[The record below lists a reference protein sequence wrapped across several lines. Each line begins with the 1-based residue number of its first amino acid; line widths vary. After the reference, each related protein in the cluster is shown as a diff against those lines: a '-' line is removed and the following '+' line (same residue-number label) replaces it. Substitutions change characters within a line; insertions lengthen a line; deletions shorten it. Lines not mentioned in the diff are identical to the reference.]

1 MKAFRALSV
10 TTALVTYALVV
21 LGGVVRVSGSGL
33 GCPDWPL
40 CHGRWL
46 PPLDLHAIIEYSHR
60 TTASLASGLVLLTA
74 LFAWLAWRKR
84 RDIVIPATVALGLL
98 VVQVVLGAI
107 TVRLELPPMIV
118 LAHLA
123 TAMAL
128 LAAVCVTAVAACLP
142 QNVSNARI
150 ALKRGSR
157 GATPRR
163 LSRAA
168 AAGTYLLILSGSL
181 VVGSGA
187 SGSCNAWPL
196 CGGGFSLAFDGYPA
210 IQLLHRGVA
219 AAVGVLIFVGLLSL
233 LARHRAELAVRA
245 TVALT
250 LAALAFQIA
259 VGAAV
264 VTLHL
269 PAVLRGLHLALA
281 SAVWAGTVVL
291 AVIAERLP
299 TAGESARVAA
309 DTHSPRRPTREVV
322 LDYASLAK
330 PRIIP
335 LLLIT
340 TLGGMMMAERG
351 WPSSGLVVL
360 TLLGGA
366 MAAAGAGAINCW
378 IDRDLDR
385 EMLRTRRR
393 PLPDGRI
400 APAHALLFGIALGLA
415 AFLLL
420 AFWVNV
426 LAATLAISGLLFYVF
441 IYTLWLK
448 RWTVQNIVIGGAAG
462 AVPPVVGWAAV
473 THRVDLT
480 AIYLFAVIFLWTP
493 PHFWALALRLQGDY
507 ARAQV
512 PMLPVVRGE
521 AVTRR
526 QILLYTLVLVA
537 VTLAVVVTGALGLL
551 YLAGAVVL
559 GGVFIA
565 LALLN
570 LRSRRQRWSR
580 LLFDY
585 SIAYLGLLFAVM
597 VADRMIGRL

>member
-10 TTALVTYALVV
+10 ATALVTYALVV

-40 CHGRWL
+40 CHGRLL
-46 PPLDLHAIIEYSHR
+46 PPLDVHAIIEYSHR
-60 TTASLASGLVLLTA
+60 TTASLTSTLVVLTA
-74 LFAWLAWRKR
+74 VVAWIAWRRR
-84 RDIVIPATVALGLL
+84 RDIVIPATVALVLL

-128 LAAVCVTAVAACLP
+128 LAAVCVTAVAAIIP
-142 QNVSNARI
+142 RP
-150 ALKRGSR
+150 
-157 GATPRR
+157 ATPADRGPVR
-163 LSRAA
+163 LARAA
-168 AAGTYLLILSGSL
+168 AGGTYLLILSGSL

-187 SGSCNAWPL
+187 SGSCSAWPL

-210 IQLLHRGVA
+210 IQLLHRGLA
-219 AAVGVLIFVGLLSL
+219 TAVGLLIMVSL
-233 LARHRAELAVRA
+233 LALLNRYRDQRAVRA

-250 LAALAFQIA
+250 LAALAFQVA

-269 PAVLRGLHLALA
+269 PAALRGLHLALA

-291 AVIAERLP
+291 AVIADRLP
-299 TAGESARVAA
+299 AAGGSVAVTDSANRP
-309 DTHSPRRPTREVV
+309 PRPAREAV
-322 LDYASLAK
+322 LDYVSLAK

-340 TLGGMMMAERG
+340 ALGGMMMAERG
-351 WPSSGLVVL
+351 WPSTGLVVL
-360 TLLGGA
+360 TLAGGA
-366 MAAAGAGAINCW
+366 LAAAGAGAINCW
-378 IDRDLDR
+378 IDRDLDGA
-385 EMLRTRRR
+385 MLRTRRR

-400 APAHALLFGIALGLA
+400 APSHALLFGIALGLA
-415 AFLLL
+415 AFILL

-441 IYTLWLK
+441 VYTLWLK

-493 PHFWALALRLQGDY
+493 PHFWALALRLKGDY

-521 AVTRR
+521 AAARR
-526 QILLYTLVLVA
+526 QILVYTVILVG
-537 VTLAVVVTGALGLL
+537 VTLAVVMTGALGLL
-551 YLAGAVVL
+551 YLGGAVVL
-559 GGVFIA
+559 GGAFIA
-565 LALLN
+565 LALVN
-570 LRSRRQRWSR
+570 LRSHRQRWSR

-597 VADRMIGRL
+597 VADRMVGRL

>member
-1 MKAFRALSV
+1 MKGFRALTV
-10 TTALVTYALVV
+10 ATAVATYALVV

-40 CHGRWL
+40 CHGRVL

-60 TTASLASGLVLLTA
+60 TAASLTSALVVLTA
-74 LFAWLAWRKR
+74 AVAWMAWRNR
-84 RDIVIPATVALGLL
+84 RDLVIPATLAVSLL
-98 VVQVVLGAI
+98 AVQVVLGAI

-128 LAAVCVTAVAACLP
+128 LGAVCVTAVASLMPTPAEP
-142 QNVSNARI
+142 ADAQSAR
-150 ALKRGSR
+150 RSR
-157 GATPRR
+157 G
-163 LSRAA
+163 A

-187 SGSCNAWPL
+187 SGACDAWPL
-196 CGGGFSLAFDGYPA
+196 CGGGFRFSLEGSPA

-219 AAVGVLIFVGLLSL
+219 AVIGLLVVMSL
-233 LARHRAELAVRA
+233 LSVLARHRREPAVRA

-250 LAALAFQIA
+250 LAALAFQVA

-281 SAVWAGTVVL
+281 SAVWSGTVIL
-291 AVIAERLP
+291 AVIASRLP
-299 TAGESARVAA
+299 PAEQPLEIRDGRRSAG
-309 DTHSPRRPTREVV
+309 RPVRDVV
-322 LDYASLAK
+322 LDYISLAK

-340 TLGGMMMAERG
+340 ALGGMMMAERG
-351 WPSSGLVVL
+351 WPSTGLVLL

-366 MAAAGAGAINCW
+366 LAAAGAGAINCW

-400 APAHALLFGIALGLA
+400 APSHALIFGIGLGLA

-441 IYTLWLK
+441 VYTLWLK

-462 AVPPVVGWAAV
+462 AMPPMVGWAAV
-473 THRVDLT
+473 THRLDLT
-480 AIYLFAVIFLWTP
+480 ALYLFAIIFLWTP
-493 PHFWALALRLQGDY
+493 PHFWALALRLKGDY

-521 AVTRR
+521 SAARR
-526 QILLYTLVLVA
+526 QILFYTLVLVA
-537 VTLAVVVTGALGLL
+537 VTLAVVLTGALGLL
-551 YLAGAVVL
+551 YLAGAGVL
-559 GGVFIA
+559 GGLFIA
-565 LALLN
+565 LAVAN
-570 LRSRRQRWSR
+570 LRTRRQRWSR

>member
-1 MKAFRALSV
+1 MKAFRVLSV
-10 TTALVTYALVV
+10 ATALVTYALVV

-40 CHGRWL
+40 CHGRLL
-46 PPLDLHAIIEYSHR
+46 PPLDVHAIIEYSHR
-60 TTASLASGLVLLTA
+60 TTASLTSTLVVLTA
-74 LFAWLAWRKR
+74 VVAWVAWRRR
-84 RDIVIPATVALGLL
+84 RDIVIPATVALVLL

-128 LAAVCVTAVAACLP
+128 LAAVCVTAVAVIVPRPAVP
-142 QNVSNARI
+142 AG
-150 ALKRGSR
+150 RGSV
-157 GATPRR
+157 R
-163 LSRAA
+163 LARAA
-168 AAGTYLLILSGSL
+168 AGGTYLLILSGSL

-210 IQLLHRGVA
+210 IQLLHRGLA
-219 AAVGVLIFVGLLSL
+219 AAVGLLIVFSL
-233 LARHRAELAVRA
+233 LALLNRYREERAVRA

-250 LAALAFQIA
+250 LAALAFQVA

-269 PAVLRGLHLALA
+269 PAALRGLHLALA
-281 SAVWAGTVVL
+281 SAVWAGTVILAVL
-291 AVIAERLP
+291 ADRLP
-299 TAGESARVAA
+299 SAGGSVGVTDAARAP
-309 DTHSPRRPTREVV
+309 SRPAREVV
-322 LDYASLAK
+322 LDYVSLAK

-340 TLGGMMMAERG
+340 ALGGMMMAERG
-351 WPSSGLVVL
+351 WPSTGLVVL
-360 TLLGGA
+360 TLAGGA
-366 MAAAGAGAINCW
+366 LAAAGAGAINCW
-378 IDRDLDR
+378 IDRDLDGA
-385 EMLRTRRR
+385 MLRTRRR

-400 APAHALLFGIALGLA
+400 APSHALLFGIVLGLA
-415 AFLLL
+415 AFILL

-493 PHFWALALRLQGDY
+493 PHFWALALRLKGDY

-521 AVTRR
+521 AVARR
-526 QILLYTLVLVA
+526 QILVYTVILVG

-551 YLAGAVVL
+551 YLAGAVIL
-559 GGVFIA
+559 GGAFIA
-565 LALLN
+565 LAVVN
-570 LRSRRQRWSR
+570 FRSQRQRWSR

>member
-1 MKAFRALSV
+1 MKGFRALSV
-10 TTALVTYALVV
+10 ATAVATYALVV

-40 CHGRWL
+40 CHGRVL

-60 TTASLASGLVLLTA
+60 TAASLTSTLVVLTA
-74 LFAWLAWRKR
+74 AVAWMAWRNR
-84 RDIVIPATVALGLL
+84 RDLVVPATLAVSLL
-98 VVQVVLGAI
+98 AVQVVLGAI

-128 LAAVCVTAVAACLP
+128 LGAVCVTAVASLMPMPAQP
-142 QNVSNARI
+142 ADAQSARR
-150 ALKRGSR
+150 AR
-157 GATPRR
+157 GA
-163 LSRAA
+163 AG
-168 AAGTYLLILSGSL
+168 GTYLLILTGSL

-187 SGSCNAWPL
+187 SGACDAWPL
-196 CGGGFSLAFDGYPA
+196 CGGGFRLAVEGSPA

-219 AAVGVLIFVGLLSL
+219 AVIGLLVVMSL
-233 LARHRAELAVRA
+233 LSVLARHRRQPAVRA

-250 LAALAFQIA
+250 LAALAFQVA

-281 SAVWAGTVVL
+281 SAVWSGTVIL
-291 AVIAERLP
+291 AVIASRLP
-299 TAGESARVAA
+299 PAEQPLEIRDASRSAG
-309 DTHSPRRPTREVV
+309 RPVRDVV
-322 LDYASLAK
+322 LDYVSLAK

-340 TLGGMMMAERG
+340 ALGGMMMAERG
-351 WPSSGLVVL
+351 WPSTGLVLL

-366 MAAAGAGAINCW
+366 LAAAGAGAINCW

-400 APAHALLFGIALGLA
+400 APSHALIFGIGLGLA
-415 AFLLL
+415 AFLVL

-441 IYTLWLK
+441 VYTLWLK

-462 AVPPVVGWAAV
+462 AVPPMVGWAAV
-473 THRVDLT
+473 THRLDLT
-480 AIYLFAVIFLWTP
+480 ALYLFAIIFLWTP
-493 PHFWALALRLQGDY
+493 PHFWALALRLKGDY
-507 ARAQV
+507 ARARV

-521 AVTRR
+521 SAARR
-526 QILLYTLVLVA
+526 QILLYTLILVA
-537 VTLAVVVTGALGLL
+537 VTLAVVLTGALGLL
-551 YLAGAVVL
+551 YLAGAGVL
-559 GGVFIA
+559 GGLFIA
-565 LALLN
+565 LAVAN
-570 LRSRRQRWSR
+570 LRTRRQRWSR

>member
-1 MKAFRALSV
+1 MKGFRALSV
-10 TTALVTYALVV
+10 ATAVATYALVV

-40 CHGRWL
+40 CHGRVL

-60 TTASLASGLVLLTA
+60 TTASLTSVLVVATA
-74 LFAWLAWRKR
+74 VVAWVAWRNR
-84 RDIVIPATVALGLL
+84 RDLVIPATVAVGLL
-98 VVQVVLGAI
+98 AIQVVLGAI

-128 LAAVCVTAVAACLP
+128 LGVVCVTAVAAMMP
-142 QNVSNARI
+142 TTAGTVDAESVAR
-150 ALKRGSR
+150 ARG
-157 GATPRR
+157 
-163 LSRAA
+163 A

-187 SGSCNAWPL
+187 SGACDAWPL
-196 CGGGFSLAFDGYPA
+196 CGGGFRFAFDGSPA
-210 IQLLHRGVA
+210 IQLLHRGA
-219 AAVGVLIFVGLLSL
+219 AAAIGVLVVMGLLSV
-233 LARHRAELAVRA
+233 LARQRRAPAVRA

-250 LAALAFQIA
+250 MAALAFQVA

-281 SAVWAGTVVL
+281 SAVWTGTVVL
-291 AVIAERLP
+291 AVIASRLP
-299 TAGESARVAA
+299 PAEQTADIRDGRRSAG
-309 DTHSPRRPTREVV
+309 RPVRDVV
-322 LDYASLAK
+322 LDYISLAK

-340 TLGGMMMAERG
+340 ALGGMMMAERG
-351 WPSSGLVVL
+351 WPSTGLVLL

-366 MAAAGAGAINCW
+366 LAAAGAGAINCW

-385 EMLRTRRR
+385 EMMRTRRR

-400 APAHALLFGIALGLA
+400 APSHALIFGIGLGLA
-415 AFLLL
+415 AFLVL

-441 IYTLWLK
+441 VYTLWLK

-462 AVPPVVGWAAV
+462 AVPPMVGWAAV
-473 THRVDLT
+473 THRLDLT
-480 AIYLFAVIFLWTP
+480 ALYLFAIIFLWTP
-493 PHFWALALRLQGDY
+493 PHFWALALRLRGDY
-507 ARAQV
+507 ARARV

-521 AVTRR
+521 SAARR
-526 QILLYTLVLVA
+526 QILFYTLILVA
-537 VTLAVVVTGALGLL
+537 VTLAVVLTGALGLL
-551 YLAGAVVL
+551 YLAGAGVL
-559 GGVFIA
+559 GGLFIA
-565 LALLN
+565 LAVAN
-570 LRSRRQRWSR
+570 LRARRQRWSR

-597 VADRMIGRL
+597 VADRMIGRV

>member
-1 MKAFRALSV
+1 MKAFRVLSV
-10 TTALVTYALVV
+10 ATALVTYALVV

-40 CHGRWL
+40 CHGRLL
-46 PPLDLHAIIEYSHR
+46 PPLDVHAIIEYSHR
-60 TTASLASGLVLLTA
+60 TTASLASTLIILTA
-74 LFAWLAWRKR
+74 VVAWLAWRKR
-84 RDIVIPATVALGLL
+84 RDIVIPAMVALGLL
-98 VVQVVLGAI
+98 VVQVVLGAV

-128 LAAVCVTAVAACLP
+128 LAAVCVTA
-142 QNVSNARI
+142 SNARL
-150 ALKRGSR
+150 ARSAPLASAGGPGSR
-157 GATPRR
+157 ATWLART
-163 LSRAA
+163 
-168 AAGTYLLILSGSL
+168 AAGGTYVLILSGSL

-187 SGSCNAWPL
+187 SGSCGAWPL

-210 IQLLHRGVA
+210 IQLLHRGLA
-219 AAVGVLIFVGLLSL
+219 AAIGVLIIVSLFALLN
-233 LARHRAELAVRA
+233 RYRVERAVRA

-250 LAALAFQIA
+250 LAALAFQVA

-269 PAVLRGLHLALA
+269 PAALRGLHLALA
-281 SAVWAGTVVL
+281 SAVWAGAVVL
-291 AVIAERLP
+291 AVLADRLP
-299 TAGESARVAA
+299 VTGARA
-309 DTHSPRRPTREVV
+309 DVTDHARQPPRPAREVV
-322 LDYASLAK
+322 LDYVSLAK

-340 TLGGMMMAERG
+340 ALGGMMMAERG
-351 WPSSGLVVL
+351 WPSTGLVVL

-366 MAAAGAGAINCW
+366 LAAAGAGAINCW
-378 IDRDLDR
+378 IDRDLDGA
-385 EMLRTRRR
+385 MLRTRRR

-400 APAHALLFGIALGLA
+400 APRHALLFGIALGVA
-415 AFLLL
+415 AFVLL

-441 IYTLWLK
+441 VYTLWLK

-473 THRVDLT
+473 THRIDLT

-493 PHFWALALRLQGDY
+493 PHFWALALRLKGDY

-521 AVTRR
+521 AVARR
-526 QILLYTLVLVA
+526 QILLYTLALVA
-537 VTLAVVVTGALGLL
+537 VTIAVVVTGALGLL
-551 YLAGAVVL
+551 YLAGAAVL
-559 GGVFIA
+559 GAVFIA
-565 LALLN
+565 LAVVN
-570 LRSRRQRWSR
+570 LRNRRQRWSR

>member
-10 TTALVTYALVV
+10 ATALVTYALVV

-40 CHGRWL
+40 CHGRLL
-46 PPLDLHAIIEYSHR
+46 PPLDVHAIIEYSHR
-60 TTASLASGLVLLTA
+60 TTASLTSTLVVLTA
-74 LFAWLAWRKR
+74 VVAWLAWRKR
-84 RDIVIPATVALGLL
+84 RDIVIPATVALVLL

-128 LAAVCVTAVAACLP
+128 LAAVCVTAVAAIVP
-142 QNVSNARI
+142 RP
-150 ALKRGSR
+150 
-157 GATPRR
+157 ATPTDRGPSR
-163 LSRAA
+163 LARAA
-168 AAGTYLLILSGSL
+168 AGGTYLLILSGSL

-210 IQLLHRGVA
+210 IQLLHRGLA
-219 AAVGVLIFVGLLSL
+219 AAVGLLIIVSL
-233 LARHRAELAVRA
+233 LALLNRYREQRAVRA

-250 LAALAFQIA
+250 LAALAFQVA

-264 VTLHL
+264 VTLRL
-269 PAVLRGLHLALA
+269 PAALRGLHLALA

-291 AVIAERLP
+291 AVIADRLP
-299 TAGESARVAA
+299 AAGGAVAVTGSANRP
-309 DTHSPRRPTREVV
+309 PRPAREVV
-322 LDYASLAK
+322 LDYVSLAK

-340 TLGGMMMAERG
+340 ALGGMMMAERG
-351 WPSSGLVVL
+351 WPSTGLVVL
-360 TLLGGA
+360 TLAGGA
-366 MAAAGAGAINCW
+366 LAAAGAGAINCW
-378 IDRDLDR
+378 IDRDLDGA
-385 EMLRTRRR
+385 MLRTRRR

-400 APAHALLFGIALGLA
+400 APSHALLFGIALGLA
-415 AFLLL
+415 AFILL

-441 IYTLWLK
+441 VYTLWLK

-493 PHFWALALRLQGDY
+493 PHFWALALRLKGDY

-521 AVTRR
+521 AAARR
-526 QILLYTLVLVA
+526 QILVYTVILVG

-551 YLAGAVVL
+551 YLGGAVLL
-559 GGVFIA
+559 GGAFIA
-565 LALLN
+565 LALVN
-570 LRSRRQRWSR
+570 LRSHRQRWSR

-597 VADRMIGRL
+597 VADRMVGRL

>member
-1 MKAFRALSV
+1 MKGFRALSV
-10 TTALVTYALVV
+10 ATAVATYALVV

-40 CHGRWL
+40 CHGRVL

-60 TTASLASGLVLLTA
+60 TAASLTSTLVVLTA
-74 LFAWLAWRKR
+74 AVAWMAWRNR
-84 RDIVIPATVALGLL
+84 RDLVVPATLAVSLL
-98 VVQVVLGAI
+98 AVQVVLGAI

-128 LAAVCVTAVAACLP
+128 LGAVCVTAVASLMPMPAQP
-142 QNVSNARI
+142 ADAQSARR
-150 ALKRGSR
+150 AR
-157 GATPRR
+157 GA
-163 LSRAA
+163 AG
-168 AAGTYLLILSGSL
+168 GTYLLILTGSL

-187 SGSCNAWPL
+187 SGACDAWPL
-196 CGGGFSLAFDGYPA
+196 CGGGFRLAVEGSPA

-219 AAVGVLIFVGLLSL
+219 AVIGLLVVMSL
-233 LARHRAELAVRA
+233 LSVLARHRRQPAVRA

-250 LAALAFQIA
+250 LAALAFQVA

-281 SAVWAGTVVL
+281 SAVWSGTVIL
-291 AVIAERLP
+291 AVIASRLP
-299 TAGESARVAA
+299 PAEQPLEIRDASRSAG
-309 DTHSPRRPTREVV
+309 RPVRDVV
-322 LDYASLAK
+322 LDYVSLAK

-340 TLGGMMMAERG
+340 ALGGMMMAERG
-351 WPSSGLVVL
+351 WPSTGLVLL

-366 MAAAGAGAINCW
+366 LAAAGAGAINCW

-400 APAHALLFGIALGLA
+400 APSHALIFGIGLGLA
-415 AFLLL
+415 AFLVL

-441 IYTLWLK
+441 VYTLWLK

-462 AVPPVVGWAAV
+462 AVPPMVGWAAV
-473 THRVDLT
+473 THRLDLT
-480 AIYLFAVIFLWTP
+480 ALYLFAIIFLWTP
-493 PHFWALALRLQGDY
+493 PHFWALALRLKGDY
-507 ARAQV
+507 ARARV

-521 AVTRR
+521 SAARR
-526 QILLYTLVLVA
+526 QILFYTLILVA
-537 VTLAVVVTGALGLL
+537 VTLAVVLTGALGLL
-551 YLAGAVVL
+551 YLAGAGVL
-559 GGVFIA
+559 GGLFIA
-565 LALLN
+565 LAVAN
-570 LRSRRQRWSR
+570 LRARRQRWSR

-585 SIAYLGLLFAVM
+585 SIAYLGLLFVVM
-597 VADRMIGRL
+597 VADRMIGRV